1 MKKLFEIYEFQNKGF
16 KFEFAS
22 LFLQL
27 SLSDVYV
34 TLVIVIGDREKVYGG
49 GYFSNRFLQ

>member
-1 MKKLFEIYEFQNKGF
+1 MKKLFEINKGF

-27 SLSDVYV
+27 SLSDVNV
-34 TLVIVIGDREKVYGG
+34 TLVIVIGDREKVNGG
-49 GYFSNRFLQ
+49 GYLSNRFLQ